1 MANANEEYF
10 IPDWDESSISVPSTT
25 GPARS
30 RLDGCRRMK
39 LPHWWLLHLGL
50 LVKYKEYQ
58 INKLWFDGKI
68 ETQQLMES
76 NEDETAGI

>member
-1 MANANEEYF
+1 MKTLSPIGE
-10 IPDWDESSISVPSTT
+10 ISHQFRCQAQL
-25 GPARS
+25 GRYRS
-30 RLDGCRRMK
+30 RLDGCHRKK
-39 LPHWWLLHLGL
+39 LPRWWLLHQDL
-50 LVKYKEYQ
+50 LVKHKESQ